1 MPESVTDNPAK
12 MRYEIHEDGE
22 VAGYITYAREGNT
35 IIFLHTDTDGRF
47 RGRGVAGRLVSA
59 TLDDARRRGLGV
71 LPYCPFMRDWIAS
84 HPEYADLVPDQQRA
98 EFGL

>member
-22 VAGYITYAREGNT
+22 VAGYTTYAREGNT
-35 IIFLHTDTDGRF
+35 IIFLHTETDGRF
-47 RGRGVAGRLVSA
+47 QGQGVAGRLVSA
-59 TLDDARRRGLGV
+59 TLDDARKRGLGV
-71 LPYCPFMRDWIAS
+71 LPHCPFIRGWIAS
-84 HPEYADLVPDQQRA
+84 HPGYADLVPDQQRA